1 MIKHDNALH
10 RLKSVEGHIRGIQK
24 MIEDDK
30 YCIDVISQIQAAQ
43 AALNKVTTIILEE
56 HLHSCLI
63 TAVRGDDPDDRERV
77 LQEIADIFETAT
89 KV

>member
-1 MIKHDNALH
+1 MLKHEESLH
-10 RLKSVEGHIRGIQK
+10 RLKSVEGHLRGIQK
-24 MIEDDK
+24 MIEEDK
-30 YCIDVISQIQAAQ
+30 YCIDVIRQIQAAQ
-43 AALNKVTTIILEE
+43 SALNKVTTMILEE

-77 LQEIADIFETAT
+77 LREIADIYETAT